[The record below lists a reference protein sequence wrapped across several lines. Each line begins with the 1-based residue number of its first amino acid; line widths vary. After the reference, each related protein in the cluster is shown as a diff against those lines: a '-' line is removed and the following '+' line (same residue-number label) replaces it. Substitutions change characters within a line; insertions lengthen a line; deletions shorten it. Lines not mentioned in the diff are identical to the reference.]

1 MERVF
6 DPGALE
12 RLASAV
18 RDAAQRP
25 VLRLRVPASQ
35 SGFAARLAVAAREV
49 SEGTGGVVALTTE
62 HGLIAEP
69 VLTVEVGGR
78 GAVHYRALPE
88 GPEAAPFVEAL
99 LAMVESEPRSGSV
112 VTRPTTVEVFI
123 APGCPNCPHAVR
135 AATALAAA
143 DALLTVTVVDV
154 DADPARARAM
164 HVQSVPATIVDGGLT
179 VVGVVSAGELA
190 DRIAAAQGSDGTRVV
205 LTSLLEAGRFDAASH
220 LLGGPEGRLV
230 FAELWLR
237 STMETRI
244 GLLLTAEEALEGN
257 ARGLDALAA
266 DLLPALQAVDVALR
280 GDTVD
285 LLGRI
290 GAPVARADL
299 ELLTRDPVA
308 DVAEAAVEALAAC
321 DRGGAVRDR
330 DAEDA
335 EA

>member
-6 DPGALE
+6 DPGALQ

-18 RDAAQRP
+18 RSAPQRP
-25 VLRLRVPASQ
+25 LLRLHVPASR
-35 SGFAARLAVAAREV
+35 SGFAARLAAAAREV
-49 SEGTGGVVALTTE
+49 SEGTDGAVALETE
-62 HGLIAEP
+62 HGSLSEP

-99 LAMVESEPRSGSV
+99 LAMVQSEPRSGSV
-112 VTRPTTVEVFI
+112 VARPTVVEVFI

-135 AATALAAA
+135 AATTLAAA

-154 DADPARARAM
+154 DAVPARARAM

-179 VVGVVSAGELA
+179 VVGVVSADELGE
-190 DRIAAAQGSDGTRVV
+190 RIVAAQGTDGIRVV
-205 LTSLLEAGRFDAASH
+205 LTSLLGAGRFDAAAH
-220 LLGGPEGRLV
+220 LLGEPGARLV
-230 FAELWLR
+230 FAELWRR

-244 GLLLTAEEALEGN
+244 GLLLTAEEALERD
-257 ARGLDALAA
+257 ARCLDALAA

-299 ELLTRDPVA
+299 ELLTRDPVS

-321 DRGGAVRDR
+321 KGTGAVHEG
-330 DAEDA
+330 DADEA